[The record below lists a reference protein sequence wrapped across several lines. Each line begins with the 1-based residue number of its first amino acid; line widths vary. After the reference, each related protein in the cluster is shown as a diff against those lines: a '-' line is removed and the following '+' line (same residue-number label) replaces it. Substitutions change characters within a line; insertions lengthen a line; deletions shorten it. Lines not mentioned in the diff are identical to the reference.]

1 MFARLPFK
9 FNVREEDSIAEAGE
23 PNDSQNSNSNSAKNP
38 EAPLTDPQKYDFGQ
52 EEINRAM
59 DDRINRAMDDRT
71 IKIYFETS
79 ARCACT
85 FPTFN
90 LAFNLNFLSSR
101 KLRLKARLKVKAETL
116 RLRPKAAVGRSRRNK
131 TGGISGIRGRWYG
144 AEYEIRGCSTPDSLK
159 TGLFQRNQFE
169 GLPPACWNWWE
180 DGVVSNRI

>member
-71 IKIYFETS
+71 I
-79 ARCACT
+79 R
-85 FPTFN
+85 
-90 LAFNLNFLSSR
+90 
-101 KLRLKARLKVKAETL
+101 
-116 RLRPKAAVGRSRRNK
+116 RSRRNK
-131 TGGISGIRGRWYG
+131 TGGISGIRGRWHG